1 MATAMPRG
9 GATSPRPGG
18 FARRVSRQDFLATF
32 YGGGIVSYVSFVY
45 CLIDAHC
52 DDMLRMEYMYL
63 RLNLSCTDRGD
74 ISFSKFSAVVL
85 IINLLFGKK
94 YDLSRE
100 TIVFIRLKTSS
111 GAVSRRDSQS
121 PEADAATAESE
132 TVVELDVEVGELH
145 KIRSDRE
152 FGHRH

>member
-1 MATAMPRG
+1 
-9 GATSPRPGG
+9 
-18 FARRVSRQDFLATF
+18 
-32 YGGGIVSYVSFVY
+32 
-45 CLIDAHC
+45 
-52 DDMLRMEYMYL
+52 MEYMYL

-121 PEADAATAESE
+121 PEADAPTAESE